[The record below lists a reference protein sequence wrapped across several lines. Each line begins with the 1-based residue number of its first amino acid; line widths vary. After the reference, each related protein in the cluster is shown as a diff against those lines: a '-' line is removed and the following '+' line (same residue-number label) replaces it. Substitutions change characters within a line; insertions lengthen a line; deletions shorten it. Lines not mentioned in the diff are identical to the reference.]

1 MLYVTHPPCD
11 SYSITE
17 QERNEFPH
25 SIYLR
30 VFSIPKLGRGQGAD
44 PLKHPIYTTFLSNT
58 SHSPSN
64 IFKRK
69 STAGL
74 NFHRWI
80 LNKERNEDGDRQID
94 RPQKRKVRGELNEW
108 FLLICTNLVQENFSS
123 QRVNSNRL
131 IWLVLFC
138 HSQDCGNVW
147 LHVLWMQMPNISAIN
162 IAHWIF
168 LISL

>member
-1 MLYVTHPPCD
+1 MSHIPPVIPAVLQ
-11 SYSITE
+11 SKRGMSSPTTFIWG
-17 QERNEFPH
+17 F
-25 SIYLR
+25 
-30 VFSIPKLGRGQGAD
+30 FSVPKLGRGQGAD
-44 PLKHPIYTTFLSNT
+44 PLKRPIYTTFLLNT

-131 IWLVLFC
+131 IWLVLSC